1 MTGLPRLSA
10 AVLGTDDPH
19 MLAGFYRDLL
29 GWDVVDDEPGWV
41 MLRPAGGGTGLSFQG
56 EVDHQPPV
64 WPQGPGSQQM
74 QQHLDIEVGDL
85 AAETQ
90 RALELGAR
98 LAAHQPQHDVRV
110 LLDPS
115 GHPFCLWSRDV
126 PGTTVGG

>member
-1 MTGLPRLSA
+1 MTLLPRLSA
-10 AVLGTDDPH
+10 VVLGTDDPH

-41 MLRPAGGGTGLSFQG
+41 MLRSADGGTGLSFQ
-56 EVDHQPPV
+56 EEPDHVSPV
-64 WPQGPGSQQM
+64 WPQEPESQQM
-74 QQHLDIEVGDL
+74 QLHLDIEVGDL

-115 GHPFCLWSRDV
+115 GHPFCLWSRE
-126 PGTTVGG
+126 PTE